1 MLRAPHSLN
10 VLAGG
15 LLSLLPCASFAAD
28 QQLPEPVAV
37 PADAAA
43 PDTGVTETPSAAD
56 TLPAAASV
64 APPPPA
70 RKGPPEGFG
79 FTGRFFAEAGGD
91 DVAWVI
97 FTDGSSDTIT
107 AGDGFGLGLGVHFRP
122 KDSRVDFVGMW
133 SYKLAQVVAT
143 NASIEVSRSA
153 LELRGDYFFTDNVWG
168 SLGVVQH
175 SGIRY
180 DGDGLTPNLA
190 FDDANGESFRLGYGP
205 VALVHTRI
213 EYVDE
218 FGFLYDATST
228 GLEVI
233 ARW

>member
-1 MLRAPHSLN
+1 MPRAPRI
-10 VLAGG
+10 VIALAGG
-15 LLSLLPCASFAAD
+15 LLALLPSASFSGEPGSP
-28 QQLPEPVAV
+28 PEAGAV
-37 PADAAA
+37 PAVTA
-43 PDTGVTETPSAAD
+43 DTGVTETPSAAGGV
-56 TLPAAASV
+56 PAASV

-70 RKGPPEGFG
+70 RRGPPEGFG
-79 FTGRFFAEAGGD
+79 FAGRFFAEAGGD

-143 NASIEVSRSA
+143 NGSIDVSRTA

-175 SGIRY
+175 NGIKFN
-180 DGDGLTPNLA
+180 GGGLTSNLS
-190 FDDANGESFRLGYGP
+190 FDDANGESLRLGYGP

-213 EYVDE
+213 DYVDE